1 VQLSLF
7 RRGVILLVAIIL
19 IWLLYDMWV
28 DLAAEFVCDLIL
40 PVLPA
45 KKEGSSNA

>member
-1 VQLSLF
+1 MQLSLF
-7 RRGVILLVAIIL
+7 RRGVIVLIVLLL
-19 IWLLYDMWV
+19 IWLAYDMWV
-28 DLAAEFVCDLIL
+28 DLAAEYICELIL